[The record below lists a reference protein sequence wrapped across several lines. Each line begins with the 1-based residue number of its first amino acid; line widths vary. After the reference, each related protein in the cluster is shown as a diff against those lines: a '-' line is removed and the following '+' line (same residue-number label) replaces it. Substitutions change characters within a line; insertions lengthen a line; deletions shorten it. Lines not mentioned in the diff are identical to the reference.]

1 MRFLHPGLLLGSR
14 RESRRI
20 PGAGVVSTGASRMTF
35 RDRSVGLLLFSNFE
49 FRISIFQLPPRFFMR
64 LHFSTFN
71 LQPSTFNFQLSTVN
85 LRRVFLFSLF

>member
-20 PGAGVVSTGASRMTF
+20 PGAGVVSTGASRMIF